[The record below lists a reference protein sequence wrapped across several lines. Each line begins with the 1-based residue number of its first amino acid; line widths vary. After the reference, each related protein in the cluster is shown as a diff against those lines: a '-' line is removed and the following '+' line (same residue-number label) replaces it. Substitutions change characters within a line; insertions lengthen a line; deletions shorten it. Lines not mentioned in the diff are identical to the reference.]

1 MQYLPGTW
9 ERSPASWRCRPRR
22 IWCRFDWRWIWAVQV
37 SYIHTA
43 WLRLAPCHP
52 PRLVFPSDHTRSSH
66 GFLSRNCIQ
75 STDLVKI
82 SRDFVKTSTFE
93 SMKQNKTKNK
103 KPKKKKNPKKRKKKN
118 NWIIYD
124 IWIRYRLN
132 IQNEARFCHI
142 NLAFMQFIWLMI
154 GYRRIQPHRWC
165 CFYVLLLRSYLKCL
179 WIDPNTNPRLL

>member
-22 IWCRFDWRWIWAVQV
+22 IWCRFDWRWIWPGEVC
-37 SYIHTA
+37 YIHTA

-93 SMKQNKTKNK
+93 SIKQNKTKNK
-103 KPKKKKNPKKRKKKN
+103 KPKKKKKKEKEQLNNIWHLNTLPPEHPKRGSILSYQPSFYAVYLAN
-118 NWIIYD
+118 DWI
-124 IWIRYRLN
+124 
-132 IQNEARFCHI
+132 
-142 NLAFMQFIWLMI
+142 
-154 GYRRIQPHRWC
+154 
-165 CFYVLLLRSYLKCL
+165 
-179 WIDPNTNPRLL
+179 